1 VAQTKVLRVADR
13 DVGLMA
19 KQILRGFDM
28 TQSRI
33 RFGAFIPPH
42 APPEEH
48 PALALEED
56 MDRVV
61 WLDKLGYDEAWIGE
75 HHSGGWEITSSP
87 ELFIAAVSQ
96 RTQTIRL
103 GTGVVSLPY
112 HNIYTLADRIR
123 QLDYHTKGRAMF
135 GVGPGS
141 LPSDSYMQGLD
152 TSKARDQMDEAIEP
166 LVRLLN
172 DEIVTAKS
180 DWFNLQR
187 AQLQFV
193 SYNERGVEI
202 AVASQVSP
210 TGATAAGKHGLG
222 LLSIGATSTGA
233 FNALASNWAI
243 AEETAKEHGKTVD
256 RSAWR
261 LVGPVHVA
269 ETREKARENV
279 KFGLERWIDYMTKV
293 AALPL
298 APPPGVDPIDHMI
311 STGFAVIGTP
321 DDFVAQIDRLHEQS
335 GGFGCFLNLDHH
347 WADWAQTRRSYEL
360 IARYAI
366 PKINKLS
373 RNRLASEQ
381 WLRENNAQFKGE
393 LTSAVRAKM
402 EEHARAKGSEK
413 LSPDLVEHFRN
424 LKSAG

>member
-1 VAQTKVLRVADR
+1 
-13 DVGLMA
+13 
-19 KQILRGFDM
+19 M
-28 TQSRI
+28 TQSRL
-33 RFGAFIPPH
+33 RFGTFIAPH
-42 APPEEH
+42 TPPEEH

-61 WLDKLGYDEAWIGE
+61 WLDKLGFDEAWIGE

-96 RTQTIRL
+96 RTQHIRL
-103 GTGVVSLPY
+103 GTGVSSLPY
-112 HNIYTLADRIR
+112 HHPYTLADRIR
-123 QLDYHTKGRAMF
+123 QLDYHTRGRAMF

-141 LPSDSYMQGLD
+141 LPSDSHMMGLE
-152 TSKARDQMDEAIEP
+152 TARARDQMDEAIEP

-172 DEIVTAKS
+172 GETVTAKS
-180 DWFNLQR
+180 DWFELND

-193 SYNERGVEI
+193 SYNERGVEM

-222 LLSIGATSTGA
+222 LLSIGATSTGG

-243 AEETAKEHGKTVD
+243 AEEAAKEHGKTVD
-256 RSAWR
+256 RSTWR
-261 LVGPVHVA
+261 LVGPVHIA

-279 KFGLERWIDYMTKV
+279 RFGLERWIDYMTKV
-293 AALPL
+293 AAIPL
-298 APPPGVDPIDHMI
+298 APPPGTDPIDYMI

-321 DDFVAQIDRLHEQS
+321 DDFVAQMDRMHEQS
-335 GGFGCFLNLDHH
+335 GGFGCFLNLDNH
-347 WADWAQTRRSYEL
+347 WADWAQTKRSYEL

-366 PKINKLS
+366 PKINRLN

-381 WLRENNAQFKGE
+381 WLRENNAHFKGE
-393 LTSAVRAKM
+393 LTSAVQAKM
-402 EEHARAKGSEK
+402 EEHARKKGSEK
-413 LSPDLVEHFRN
+413 LSPDLVAHF
-424 LKSAG
+424 SASKKAS

>member
-1 VAQTKVLRVADR
+1 
-13 DVGLMA
+13 
-19 KQILRGFDM
+19 M
-28 TQSRI
+28 TQSRL

-42 APPEEH
+42 TPPEEH

-61 WLDKLGYDEAWIGE
+61 WMDKLGYDEAWIGE

-96 RTQTIRL
+96 RTQNIRL
-103 GTGVVSLPY
+103 GTGVASLPY

-123 QLDYHTKGRAMF
+123 QLDYHTKGRVMF

-141 LPSDSYMQGLD
+141 LPSDSRMQGLD
-152 TSKARDQMDEAIEP
+152 TSKARDQMDEAIDP

-172 DEIVTAKS
+172 GERVTAKS
-180 DWFNLQR
+180 DWYNLQD

-210 TGATAAGKHGLG
+210 TGATAAGKHGVG

-233 FNALASNWAI
+233 FNSLASNWAI

-256 RSAWR
+256 RSQWR

-279 KFGLERWIDYMTKV
+279 RYGLERWIDYMTKV
-293 AALPL
+293 AAIPL
-298 APPPGVDPIDHMI
+298 APPPGSDPIDYMI

-321 DDFVAQIDRLHEQS
+321 DDFVAQMDRMQEQS

-347 WADWAQTRRSYEL
+347 WADWAQTKRSYEL

-366 PKINKLS
+366 PKINQLN
-373 RNRLASEQ
+373 RNRIASEK
-381 WLRENNAQFKGE
+381 WLRDNNAEFKGE

-402 EEHARAKGSEK
+402 EQHAAAKGADQ
-413 LSPDLVEHFRN
+413 LSPDLVEHFSGTTR
-424 LKSAG
+424 KAS

>member
-1 VAQTKVLRVADR
+1 
-13 DVGLMA
+13 
-19 KQILRGFDM
+19 M
-28 TQSRI
+28 TQSRL

-42 APPEEH
+42 TPPEEH

-61 WLDKLGYDEAWIGE
+61 WMDKLGYDEAWIGE

-96 RTQTIRL
+96 RTQNIRL
-103 GTGVVSLPY
+103 GTGVASLPY

-123 QLDYHTKGRAMF
+123 QLDYHTKGRVMF

-141 LPSDSYMQGLD
+141 LPSDSRMQGLD
-152 TSKARDQMDEAIEP
+152 TSKARDQMDEAIDP

-172 DEIVTAKS
+172 GERVTAKS
-180 DWFNLQR
+180 DWYNLQD

-210 TGATAAGKHGLG
+210 TGATAAGKHGVG

-233 FNALASNWAI
+233 FNSLASNWAI

-256 RSAWR
+256 RSQWR

-279 KFGLERWIDYMTKV
+279 RYGLERWIDYMTKV
-293 AALPL
+293 AAIPL
-298 APPPGVDPIDHMI
+298 APPPGSDPIDYMI

-321 DDFVAQIDRLHEQS
+321 DDFVAQMDRMQEQS

-347 WADWAQTRRSYEL
+347 WADWAQTKRSYEL

-366 PKINKLS
+366 PKINQLN
-373 RNRLASEQ
+373 RNRIASEK
-381 WLRENNAQFKGE
+381 WLRDNNAEFKGE

-402 EEHARAKGSEK
+402 EQHAASKGADQ
-413 LSPDLVEHFRN
+413 LSPDLVEHFSGTTR
-424 LKSAG
+424 KAS

>member
-1 VAQTKVLRVADR
+1 MPA
-13 DVGLMA
+13 
-19 KQILRGFDM
+19 
-28 TQSRI
+28 SRL
-33 RFGAFIPPH
+33 RFGAFIAPHTPPD
-42 APPEEH
+42 EH

-96 RTQTIRL
+96 RTQHIRL
-103 GTGVVSLPY
+103 GTGVASLPY

-123 QLDYHTKGRAMF
+123 QLDYHTRGRAMF

-152 TSKARDQMDEAIEP
+152 TAKARDQMDEAIDP

-172 DEIVTAKS
+172 GEIVTAKS

-193 SYNERGVEI
+193 SYNDRGVEI

-222 LLSIGATSTGA
+222 LLSIGATSAGA

-243 AEETAKEHGKTVD
+243 AEETAQEHGKTVD
-256 RSAWR
+256 RSRWR

-298 APPPGVDPIDHMI
+298 APPPGADPIDHMI
-311 STGFAVIGTP
+311 ATGFAVIGTP
-321 DDFVAQIDRLHEQS
+321 DDFIAQMNRLQEQS

-347 WADWAQTRRSYEL
+347 WADWAQTKRSYEL

-366 PKINKLS
+366 PKINQLN
-373 RNRLASEQ
+373 RNRVASEQ
-381 WLRENNAQFKGE
+381 WLRDNNDQFKGE
-393 LTSAVRAKM
+393 LTAAVRAKM
-402 EEHARAKGSEK
+402 EEHAKAKGSDK
-413 LSPDLVEHFRN
+413 LSPDLVAHFSDTR
-424 LKSAG
+424 KAS

>member
-1 VAQTKVLRVADR
+1 
-13 DVGLMA
+13 
-19 KQILRGFDM
+19 M
-28 TQSRI
+28 TQSRL

-42 APPEEH
+42 TPPEEH

-56 MDRVV
+56 MDRVI
-61 WLDKLGYDEAWIGE
+61 WLDKLGYDEVWIGE

-96 RTQTIRL
+96 RTQNIRL
-103 GTGVVSLPY
+103 GTGVSSLPY

-123 QLDYHTKGRAMF
+123 QLDYHTKGRTMF

-141 LPSDSYMQGLD
+141 LPSDSFMQGLD
-152 TSKARDQMDEAIEP
+152 TAKARDQMDEAIDP

-172 DEIVTAKS
+172 GEEVTAKT
-180 DWFNLQR
+180 DWYNLQK

-222 LLSIGATSTGA
+222 LLSIGATSAGA
-233 FNALASNWAI
+233 FNSLASNWAI
-243 AEETAKEHGKTVD
+243 AEEAAKDHGKIVD
-256 RSAWR
+256 RSGWR
-261 LVGPVHVA
+261 LVGPVHIA

-279 KFGLERWIDYMTKV
+279 RFGLERWIDYMSKV
-293 AALPL
+293 AAIPL
-298 APPPGVDPIDHMI
+298 APPAGEDPIDYMI

-321 DDFVAQIDRLHEQS
+321 DDFVAQMDRMQQQS

-347 WADWAQTRRSYEL
+347 WADWAQTKRSYEL

-366 PKINKLS
+366 PKINKLN
-373 RNRLASEQ
+373 RNRLSSEQ
-381 WLRENNAQFKGE
+381 WLRENNDQFKGE

-402 EEHARAKGSEK
+402 EEHAKSKGSEK
-413 LSPDLVEHFRN
+413 LSPDLVEHFSGAR
-424 LKSAG
+424 SAG

>member
-1 VAQTKVLRVADR
+1 
-13 DVGLMA
+13 
-19 KQILRGFDM
+19 M
-28 TQSRI
+28 TQPRL
-33 RFGAFIPPH
+33 RFGAFLAPH
-42 APPEEH
+42 TPTDEH

-61 WLDKLGYDEAWIGE
+61 WLEKLGYQEAWIGE

-96 RTQTIRL
+96 RTQHIRL
-103 GTGVVSLPY
+103 GTGVSSLPY

-123 QLDYHTKGRAMF
+123 QIDYHTRGRAMF

-152 TSKARDQMDEAIEP
+152 TSRARDQMDEAIEP
-166 LVRLLN
+166 LVRLLRGETVN
-172 DEIVTAKS
+172 ARS
-180 DWFNLQR
+180 DWFNLQN
-187 AQLQFV
+187 AHLQFV
-193 SYNERGVEI
+193 SYNDEGVEI

-210 TGATAAGKHGLG
+210 TGATVAGKHGLS
-222 LLSIGATSTGA
+222 LLSIGATSAGG

-243 AEETAKEHGKTVD
+243 AEDTAREHGHVLN
-256 RSAWR
+256 RSGWR

-279 KFGLERWIDYMTKV
+279 RFGLERWIDYMTQV

-298 APPPGVDPIDHMI
+298 APPPGADPVEHMI

-321 DDFVAQIDRLHEQS
+321 DDFVDQMERLVQQS

-347 WADWAQTRRSYEL
+347 WADWAETRRSYEL

-366 PKINKLS
+366 PKINQLN
-373 RNRLASEQ
+373 RNRIASEQ
-381 WLRENNAQFKGE
+381 WLRENNTQFKGE
-393 LTSAVRAKM
+393 LNAAVRAKM
-402 EEHARAKGSEK
+402 DEHAAAKGNEK
-413 LSPDLVEHFRN
+413 LSPELVEYFKG
-424 LKSAG
+424 LEKAG

>member
-1 VAQTKVLRVADR
+1 
-13 DVGLMA
+13 
-19 KQILRGFDM
+19 M
-28 TQSRI
+28 TQSRL
-33 RFGAFIPPH
+33 RFGAFIAPH
-42 APPEEH
+42 TPTDQH

-103 GTGVVSLPY
+103 GTGVSSLPY

-123 QLDYHTKGRAMF
+123 QLDYHTRGRAMF

-152 TSKARDQMDEAIEP
+152 TAKARDQMDEAIEP

-172 DEIVTAKS
+172 GEIVTAKS

-210 TGATAAGKHGLG
+210 TGATAAGKHGLS
-222 LLSIGATSTGA
+222 LLSIGATSTGG
-233 FNALASNWAI
+233 FNALGSNWAI
-243 AEETAKEHGKTVD
+243 AEETAKEHGKVMN
-256 RSAWR
+256 RSGWR

-279 KFGLERWIDYMTKV
+279 KHGIERWIDYMTQV

-298 APPPGVDPIDHMI
+298 APPPGADPVDHMI
-311 STGFAVIGTP
+311 GTGFAVIGTP
-321 DDFVAQIDRLHEQS
+321 DDFVQQMARLQEQS

-347 WADWAQTRRSYEL
+347 WADWAETRRSYEL

-366 PKINKLS
+366 PKINQLN
-373 RNRLASEQ
+373 RNRVASEQ
-381 WLRENNAQFKGE
+381 WLRDNNDEFKGQ

-402 EEHARAKGSEK
+402 EEHARAKGGDK
-413 LSPDLVEHFRN
+413 LSPELVAYFNSGE
-424 LKSAG
+424 KKAS

>member
-1 VAQTKVLRVADR
+1 
-13 DVGLMA
+13 
-19 KQILRGFDM
+19 M
-28 TQSRI
+28 TQSRL

-42 APPEEH
+42 TPPEEH

-56 MDRVV
+56 MDRVI

-96 RTQTIRL
+96 RTQNIRL
-103 GTGVVSLPY
+103 GTGVSSLPY

-123 QLDYHTKGRAMF
+123 QLDYHTKGRTMF

-141 LPSDSYMQGLD
+141 LPSDSFMQGLD
-152 TSKARDQMDEAIEP
+152 TAKARDQMDEAIDP

-172 DEIVTAKS
+172 GEEVTAKT
-180 DWFNLQR
+180 DWYNLQK

-222 LLSIGATSTGA
+222 LLSIGATSAGA
-233 FNALASNWAI
+233 FNSLASNWAI
-243 AEETAKEHGKTVD
+243 AEEAAKDHGKIVD
-256 RSAWR
+256 RSGWR
-261 LVGPVHVA
+261 LVGPVHIA

-279 KFGLERWIDYMTKV
+279 RFGLERWIDYMSKV
-293 AALPL
+293 AAIPL
-298 APPPGVDPIDHMI
+298 APPAGEDPIDYMI

-321 DDFVAQIDRLHEQS
+321 DDFVAQMDRMQQQS

-347 WADWAQTRRSYEL
+347 WADWAQTKRSYEL

-366 PKINKLS
+366 PQINKLN
-373 RNRLASEQ
+373 RNRLSSEQ
-381 WLRENNAQFKGE
+381 WLRENNDQFKGE

-402 EEHARAKGSEK
+402 EEHAKSKGSEK
-413 LSPDLVEHFRN
+413 LSPDLVEHFSGAR
-424 LKSAG
+424 SAG

>member
-1 VAQTKVLRVADR
+1 
-13 DVGLMA
+13 
-19 KQILRGFDM
+19 M
-28 TQSRI
+28 TQSRL

-42 APPEEH
+42 TPPEEH

-61 WLDKLGYDEAWIGE
+61 WMDKLGYDEAWIGE

-96 RTQTIRL
+96 RTQNIRL
-103 GTGVVSLPY
+103 GTGVASLPY

-123 QLDYHTKGRAMF
+123 QLDYHTKGRVMF

-141 LPSDSYMQGLD
+141 LPSDSRMQGLD
-152 TSKARDQMDEAIEP
+152 TSKARDQMDEAIDP

-172 DEIVTAKS
+172 GERVTAKS
-180 DWFNLQR
+180 DWYNLQD

-210 TGATAAGKHGLG
+210 TGATAAGKHGVG
-222 LLSIGATSTGA
+222 LLSIGATSSGA
-233 FNALASNWAI
+233 FNSLASNWAI

-256 RSAWR
+256 RSQWR

-279 KFGLERWIDYMTKV
+279 RFGLERWIDYMTKV
-293 AALPL
+293 AAIPL
-298 APPPGVDPIDHMI
+298 APPPGSDPIDYMI

-321 DDFVAQIDRLHEQS
+321 DDFVAQMDRMQEQS

-347 WADWAQTRRSYEL
+347 WADWAQTKRSYEL

-366 PKINKLS
+366 PKINQLN
-373 RNRLASEQ
+373 RNRIASEK
-381 WLRENNAQFKGE
+381 WLRDNNAEFKGE
-393 LTSAVRAKM
+393 LTSAVRANM
-402 EEHARAKGSEK
+402 EQHAASKGSDK
-413 LSPDLVEHFRN
+413 LSPDLVEHFSGTNR
-424 LKSAG
+424 KAS